1 MSIVKKWAGC
11 VMAFIAGVLGLAM
24 SASSGMVIKTPLG
37 SSTTKAYK
45 VITESE
51 LMDTAKLLGV
61 KSEFVLMKAFAIIT
75 LIIAVLLIAYSIVA
89 LLQNLNVIKSSHIA
103 FDIAG
108 WVLVG
113 LFVIS
118 TIALLVSSNGY
129 ATAIEDSVIAAA
141 SGIKSVKVGLYQPF
155 MLVVSIIAAIVTGI
169 FAFLKRK
176 DA

>member
-1 MSIVKKWAGC
+1 MSIVKKWTGC
-11 VMAFIAGVLGLAM
+11 VMAFMAGVLGLAM

-61 KSEFVLMKAFAIIT
+61 KSEFVLMKAFSIIT

-129 ATAIEDSVIAAA
+129 AGAMEKV
-141 SGIKSVKVGLYQPF
+141 GIPSVKVGLYQPF